1 MGKDYYKVLGVSR
14 DVDENALKSAYK
26 KAALKHHPDRNPDNP
41 EAASKKFKEAAEAF
55 EVLSDKNKRAV
66 YDQFGE
72 EGLKGGGGGPPPGF
86 GGAGGGMGGFP
97 GGGFSYS
104 SSGAGGFQPMDP
116 NDLFS
121 KVFAGGGGFGGL
133 ESLLGG
139 GMGGMGGMGGNGPQS
154 RRSGHPFGG
163 MGGMGGMG
171 DDMFGSMP
179 GSFSSGQP
187 HGSNGHGAATP
198 TDDGPEDVIK
208 PISVS
213 LEDLYKG
220 TTKKLKVT
228 RKLKDGRT
236 VEKTCEINVKPGWKA
251 GTKIKFPSMGN
262 EDQHGRSAAMVFEI
276 TEKPHPRF
284 TREGD
289 DLIYTYTIPLVEA
302 LTGSSTS
309 GATPSALRTLK
320 HLDDRTIEF
329 KLPLPTTSGGT
340 PIKPGQEILISNE
353 GMPITRKG
361 SVKPKGDL
369 KVRIQIEFPNR
380 VTNTQVDAL
389 KRILG
394 AAN

>member
-1 MGKDYYKVLGVSR
+1 MGKDYYEVLGVSR

-26 KAALKHHPDRNPDNP
+26 KAALKHHPDRNPNNP

-86 GGAGGGMGGFP
+86 GGGMGGGMGGFP
-97 GGGFSYS
+97 GGGFSFS
-104 SSGAGGFQPMDP
+104 SGSGAGGFQPMDP

-121 KVFAGGGGFGGL
+121 KVFAGGAGFSGL

-139 GMGGMGGMGGNGPQS
+139 GMGGMGGNGPQS
-154 RRSGHPFGG
+154 RRGGHPFGGG

-179 GSFSSGQP
+179 GSFSSGHG
-187 HGSNGHGAATP
+187 HGSNGHASAP
-198 TDDGPEDVIK
+198 PNDDGPDDVIK

-220 TTKKLKVT
+220 ATKKLKVT
-228 RKLKDGRT
+228 RKLRDGRT

-262 EDQHGRSAAMVFEI
+262 EDQYGRSAAMVFEI
-276 TEKPHPRF
+276 GEKPHPKF

-309 GATPSALRTLK
+309 EATPSTQRTLK
-320 HLDDRTIEF
+320 HLDDRQIEF
-329 KLPLPTTSGGT
+329 KLPLPSSSGGI
-340 PIKPGQEILISNE
+340 PIKPDQEIIIPNE
-353 GMPITRKG
+353 GMSITRKG

-369 KVRIQIEFPNR
+369 KIRIKIEFPNR
-380 VTNTQVDAL
+380 ITSTQVEAL